1 MGPLLFFVLLFL
13 LLSAFF
19 SGSEIAFI
27 SANKI
32 RIELL
37 KEQGRL
43 RGKILSGFYEKP
55 REFLGTMLVGNNVA
69 LVVFTT
75 LMTKILSPVIKPIIG
90 DGAFLLIIN
99 TLIITLIVLIF
110 GEFLPKTVFRI
121 YANTAMSIL
130 ATPLQFFRW
139 LFAIPTW
146 MMTRLSTGILNTFF
160 KSSTKSTPYT
170 FSRVDL
176 EHFVQDSFDGDV
188 DDEIDTDIFKNA
200 LKLKDIKVRD
210 CMVPRNEIVAI
221 EDDTEM
227 RELVQLFDQ
236 SKLSRILVYQND
248 IDNVRGY
255 IHHQQMLKQPKRIR
269 SVISDIPFVPEV
281 MNIQA
286 VMNMFFLSEKN
297 IACVV
302 DEFGGTA
309 GVITLEDIL
318 EEIFGE
324 IEDEHDQEEH
334 IEEEISDTEW
344 LLSGRLEI
352 DYLNEKYE
360 ALDLPEGEYNTI
372 SGYIVMTT
380 ANIPEQGDV
389 LILEGYEYHLVN
401 VSNTKIETVR
411 VKKISSDS
419 DH

>member
-1 MGPLLFFVLLFL
+1 MGPLLFFVLFFL
-13 LLSAFF
+13 VLSAFF

-37 KEQGRL
+37 KERGRL

-55 REFLGTMLVGNNVA
+55 REFLGTMLVGNNIA

-75 LMTKILSPVIKPIIG
+75 LMTNLLKPFIVPVIGEGVLMLITNT
-90 DGAFLLIIN
+90 LLITIV
-99 TLIITLIVLIF
+99 VLIF
-110 GEFLPKTVFRI
+110 GEFLPKTLFRV
-121 YANTAMSIL
+121 YANTAMSLL
-130 ATPLQFFRW
+130 ATPLQFFKW
-139 LFAIPTW
+139 LLAIPTW
-146 MMTRLSTGILNTFF
+146 MMTKLSTIVLNTFF
-160 KSSTKSTPYT
+160 KSSVNLTPYT
-170 FSRVDL
+170 FSRIDL
-176 EHFVQDSFDGDV
+176 EHFVQDSFEGDT

-221 EDDTEM
+221 EDDTDIGD
-227 RELVQLFDQ
+227 LVELFDQ
-236 SKLSRILVYQND
+236 SKLSRILVYNGD

-255 IHHQQMLKQPKRIR
+255 IHHQQMLKQPKRIK

-286 VMNMFFLSEKN
+286 VMNMFFLSKKN

-334 IEEEISDTEW
+334 IEEEISEKEW
-344 LLSGRLEI
+344 LFSGRLEI

-360 ALDLPEGEYNTI
+360 TLDLPDGEYNTI
-372 SGYIVMTT
+372 SGYLVMTT

-389 LILEGYEYHLVN
+389 LILDGYEFHLVN

-411 VKKISSDS
+411 VKKIAESD
-419 DH
+419 

>member
-1 MGPLLFFVLLFL
+1 MGSLLIFILLFL
-13 LLSAFF
+13 VLSAFF

-43 RGKILSGFYEKP
+43 RGKILSRFYDKP
-55 REFLGTMLVGNNVA
+55 RDFLGTMLVGNNIA

-75 LMTKILSPVIKPIIG
+75 LMTKMLSPLFRPILG
-90 DGAFLLIIN
+90 NGVVLLLTN
-99 TLIITLIVLIF
+99 TLLITLIVLIF
-110 GEFLPKTVFRI
+110 GEFLPKTIFRA

-130 ATPLQFFRW
+130 ATPLQFFKW
-139 LFAIPTW
+139 LLAIPTW
-146 MMTRLSTGILNTFF
+146 MMTKLSTSILNTFF
-160 KSSTKSTPYT
+160 KSDTKATPYT
-170 FSRVDL
+170 FSRIDL
-176 EHFVQDSFDGDV
+176 EHFVQDSFEGV
-188 DDEIDTDIFKNA
+188 ADDEIDTDIFKNA
-200 LKLKDIKVRD
+200 LKLKDTKVRD

-221 EDDTEM
+221 DEDTEM
-227 RELVQLFDQ
+227 KELVEIFDE
-236 SKLSRILVYQND
+236 SKLSRILVYRGD
-248 IDNVRGY
+248 IDNVQGY
-255 IHHQQMLKQPKRIR
+255 IHHQQMLKQPKRIK
-269 SVISDIPFVPEV
+269 SVILDIPFVPEV

-286 VMNMFFLSEKN
+286 VMNMFFKSEKN

-334 IEEEISDTEW
+334 IEEQISDLEW
-344 LLSGRLEI
+344 LFSGRLEI
-352 DYLNEKYE
+352 DYLNEKYDQ
-360 ALDLPEGEYNTI
+360 LQLPEGEYNTI

-389 LILEGYEYHLVN
+389 LVLEDHEFHLVN
-401 VSNTKIETVR
+401 VSDTKIETVR
-411 VKKISSDS
+411 VRRINPVA
-419 DH
+419 